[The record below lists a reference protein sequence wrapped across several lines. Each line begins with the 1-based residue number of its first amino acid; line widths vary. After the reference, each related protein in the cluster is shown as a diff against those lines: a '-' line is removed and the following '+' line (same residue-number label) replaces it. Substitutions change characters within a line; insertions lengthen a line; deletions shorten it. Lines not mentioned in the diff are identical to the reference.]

1 MPDAHEATRI
11 HPLHPNQQKFLPHL
25 SYSLKLLLFL
35 QSRIITINKHPRCMN
50 AMLFSLTAVG
60 SGYQYPKNDLASS
73 GNFNVI
79 FGDGRIDGFFE
90 RVGGK
95 GNVG

>member
-1 MPDAHEATRI
+1 
-11 HPLHPNQQKFLPHL
+11 
-25 SYSLKLLLFL
+25 
-35 QSRIITINKHPRCMN
+35 MN